1 MNVSQFFFYT
11 VIWLESIIRSFQL
24 PAVRKAGQPQRGKC
38 TSSVSF
44 ADSSPIGGAGEALIT
59 SILLV

>member
-1 MNVSQFFFYT
+1 MVRVNNT
-11 VIWLESIIRSFQL
+11 EL
-24 PAVRKAGQPQRGKC
+24 PAARKAGQPQRGKC